1 MLALAELPPQP
12 LWPSQSYRS
21 SVYSVSFALYYS
33 KFQSAVGDGL
43 LRPLSW
49 CCYSWRNGTKCWL
62 RCLGL
67 LGRWSGRCT
76 MVWSQFC
83 PRLQPRFDFSWML
96 VSLESQV
103 ESLTLKAMV
112 FRCKGLWE
120 VIRPLWFCFA
130 SGRMFLEKVA
140 RWRLPCFLCEDGVR
154 HFLCEEVR
162 SIQTLG
168 LLATW
173 S

>member
-1 MLALAELPPQP
+1 MQSSHHSHCDPPNPTDHPCTLSP
-12 LWPSQSYRS
+12 LHCSH
-21 SVYSVSFALYYS
+21 S
-33 KFQSAVGDGL
+33 KFQSAVGNGL
-43 LRPLSW
+43 LRLLSW
-49 CCYSWRNGTKCWL
+49 CCYSWRNGAKCRL

-76 MVWSQFC
+76 VVCSQFC
-83 PRLQPRFDFSWML
+83 PRFQPRFDFSWML

-130 SGRMFLEKVA
+130 SGRMFLGGSRA
-140 RWRLPCFLCEDGVR
+140 SCERMESGMFCVR
-154 HFLCEEVR
+154 K
-162 SIQTLG
+162 
-168 LLATW
+168 
-173 S
+173 